1 MTRIAGKKT
10 KQIAVIHTIAILQ
23 RKVQITF
30 VQHLKRGECWRPHRR
45 ELREGS
51 NTSVAQASR
60 WTGHATEQNTHNTGV
75 AEKKHTQ
82 HRCKR
87 TKQSQHMRS
96 STKHTQNM
104 CNRPKHTQRM
114 YSSNTEHSTIIPWAH
129 P

>member
-1 MTRIAGKKT
+1 MTRIEGKKT

-60 WTGHATEQNTHNTGV
+60 WTGHATEQNAHSTCVEEQNAHSTGV
-75 AEKKHTQ
+75 
-82 HRCKR
+82 
-87 TKQSQHMRS
+87 
-96 STKHTQNM
+96 
-104 CNRPKHTQRM
+104 
-114 YSSNTEHSTIIPWAH
+114 TE
-129 P
+129 